1 MKKKIRSIFV
11 LILAA
16 TITVSIVSSAVAQD
30 KSNDYIKNLFARVEA
45 GKKKLVTENMKLSES
60 EGKDFWPVYDQYQ
73 KDLEAI
79 DRRIARLIESY
90 AKDYR
95 ANTLTDEKARK
106 LTDELVAIQIADAEL
121 LASYVPKLSK
131 VLSPKKVALYMQ
143 IETKI
148 RAALKYEMAENS
160 PLLQW

>member
-131 VLSPKKVALYMQ
+131 VLPPKKVALYMQ

-148 RAALKYEMAENS
+148 RVALKYEMAENS